1 VLDTPNYTPQQLNG
15 LRRFFHVMNHFMVF
29 MLRLG
34 LGRMCEWWPE
44 GFGRIM
50 VIEHRGRRSGRH
62 YTTPVNYA
70 PVNGDVYCLAGF
82 GPQTDWYRNILA
94 DPNVRLWLPQGK
106 RSAHASDASD
116 SPQRVHLMRQVIIG
130 SGFAGPLMG
139 VDQRKLSDE
148 QLDTLTRDYRLV
160 HFELEAS
167 DALPRV

>member
-1 VLDTPNYTPQQLNG
+1 MLDTPNYTPEQLNG
-15 LRRFFHVMNHFMVF
+15 LRRFFHAMNHVMVF

-70 PVNGDVYCLAGF
+70 PVDGDVYCLAGF
-82 GPQTDWYRNILA
+82 GPRTDWYRNVLA
-94 DPNVRLWLPQGK
+94 DPNVRLWLPKGK
-106 RSAHASDASD
+106 CSAHASEASD
-116 SPQRVHLMRQVIIG
+116 SPRRVYLMRQVIIG

-139 VDQRKLSDE
+139 VDQRKLSDQ

-160 HFELEAS
+160 HFVMEAPHAIPGS
-167 DALPRV
+167 

>member
-1 VLDTPNYTPQQLNG
+1 MLDTPNYTPKQLNA
-15 LRRFFHVMNHFMVF
+15 LRRFFHAMNYFMVF

-50 VIEHRGRRSGRH
+50 VIEHRGRRSGKR

-82 GPQTDWYRNILA
+82 GPRTDWYQNILA
-94 DPNVRLWLPQGK
+94 DPHVRLWLPKGK
-106 RSAHASDASD
+106 RNARASEASD
-116 SPQRVHLMRQVIIG
+116 SPQRVRLMRQVIIG

-148 QLDTLTRDYRLV
+148 QLDVLTRDYRLV
-160 HFELEAS
+160 HFELEA
-167 DALPRV
+167 